1 MKKLKRFNE
10 EFEVHDWSNW
20 NKKKN
25 DRLGRESKNTEIP
38 SKTIWLVIERG
49 TFDESNMLKPEPD
62 VAFEKLE
69 NAKAWVN
76 YLESR
81 GFRSKKGDATGID
94 PESFYQ
100 IIEIELMDEK
110 FEDYLSKGLLNYD
123 YNKPEEK
130 SNSKDLTIENVSPR
144 EIYSLLE
151 KDIRPILLCYTNI
164 LPEKFKGVGP
174 GKMNEKT
181 IQESL
186 MKLQR
191 ECKYND
197 MMRAK
202 EAVGAWVK
210 FIYTMKS
217 SSEGVNNWNNWLKTS
232 NGKKYGKI
240 VQEFEK
246 KIYWLAPE
254 KYPKGYNF

>member
-20 NKKKN
+20 NKKQN
-25 DRLGRESKNTEIP
+25 DRLGIESENTKIP
-38 SKTIWLVIERG
+38 SKTIWLVISGG
-49 TFDESNMLKPEPD
+49 TFDKSNMVKPKPD
-62 VAFEKLE
+62 YAFEELE

-76 YLESR
+76 YLESE
-81 GFRSKKGDATGID
+81 GFTSKEGDATGID

-100 IIEIELMDEK
+100 IIEIELMDER
-110 FEDYLSKGLLNYD
+110 SKGILNFV

-130 SNSKDLTIENVSPR
+130 SNSKDLTIENVSPK
-144 EIYSLLE
+144 EIDSLLE

-181 IQESL
+181 IQEAL

-191 ECKYND
+191 ECKYGD
-197 MMRAK
+197 VMRAK
-202 EAVGAWVK
+202 EAVGTWVR

-217 SSEGVNNWNNWLKTS
+217 SSEGLNNWNNWLKTS

-246 KIYWLAPE
+246 KIYRLAPE